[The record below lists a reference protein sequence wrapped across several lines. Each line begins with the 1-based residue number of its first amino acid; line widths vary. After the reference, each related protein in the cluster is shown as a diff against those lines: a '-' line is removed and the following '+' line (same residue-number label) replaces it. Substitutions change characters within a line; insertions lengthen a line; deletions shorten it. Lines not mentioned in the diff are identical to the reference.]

1 MREEEFRRFLIKCDS
16 IESKTKAVSTRVSKA
31 SAVERK
37 LGVNLDV
44 IVRNDEL
51 VFYLLI
57 RIQQEM
63 NDRNGGYQNAVR
75 KYYSFLTGRDFP
87 RKRNYVHS

>member
-1 MREEEFRRFLIKCDS
+1 MRDEAFRRFLMISSS
-16 IESKTKAVSTRVSKA
+16 IESKSKAVSTRVSKA

-44 IVRNDEL
+44 VVRQDEL
-51 VFYLLI
+51 VYKLLV

-63 NDRNGGYQNAVR
+63 KDLNGGYQNAVR
-75 KYYSFLTGRDFP
+75 KYYIFVNGKDFP
-87 RKRNYVHS
+87 KLREYVKG